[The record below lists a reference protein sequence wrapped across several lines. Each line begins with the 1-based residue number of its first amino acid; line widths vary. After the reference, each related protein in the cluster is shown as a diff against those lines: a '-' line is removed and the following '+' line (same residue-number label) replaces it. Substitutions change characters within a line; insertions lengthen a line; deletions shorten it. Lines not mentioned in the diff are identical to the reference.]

1 VSTLG
6 ALRRPPGPS
15 DASDVPSPHRPQ
27 GAVDRAD
34 RARWAAVVGLG
45 AWAALVVVTR
55 VWGLAV
61 VWGAPKPLYVD
72 AVPFFGVWEAVPL
85 PSLVPA
91 AVALVATVVLAPI
104 LSRRM
109 GWRGLLVAVAVGAV
123 VVSLALALVEPAAG
137 RWGNIEGDYGQF
149 ASLVDEKGPG
159 GFLRDYTD
167 EQVGYP
173 THLSAH
179 PPGMVL
185 LMWAEQQVGLGGT
198 AAQIATVMAAV
209 AMAAVSVLVAL
220 RALAGEA
227 FARAAAPFLVVAP
240 AAVWH
245 INADVVFGGIAL
257 AGVALVAVAT
267 SRDGRAAQC
276 RALGGGALLGA
287 ALLFSQGMVL
297 MAVPAL
303 AVLAY
308 RRRVQLAAMVAVS
321 GAVVVLLP
329 LLWGF
334 WWLDSLS
341 ATKEAYDLNLAQVR
355 PYGFFLVA
363 NLAAFAV
370 AVGPAIAVALA
381 GLRDRAVWVLV
392 GGGLAAVALA
402 DLSGLSLAETERIW
416 QPFMPLVLAA
426 GGALALGRRD
436 GGRGW
441 LWLQA
446 GTTLALVYALR
457 SPW

>member
-1 VSTLG
+1 
-6 ALRRPPGPS
+6 
-15 DASDVPSPHRPQ
+15 
-27 GAVDRAD
+27 
-34 RARWAAVVGLG
+34 
-45 AWAALVVVTR
+45 
-55 VWGLAV
+55 
-61 VWGAPKPLYVD
+61 
-72 AVPFFGVWEAVPL
+72 
-85 PSLVPA
+85 
-91 AVALVATVVLAPI
+91 
-104 LSRRM
+104 
-109 GWRGLLVAVAVGAV
+109 
-123 VVSLALALVEPAAG
+123 
-137 RWGNIEGDYGQF
+137 
-149 ASLVDEKGPG
+149 
-159 GFLRDYTD
+159 
-167 EQVGYP
+167 
-173 THLSAH
+173 
-179 PPGMVL
+179 
-185 LMWAEQQVGLGGT
+185 
-198 AAQIATVMAAV
+198 
-209 AMAAVSVLVAL
+209 
-220 RALAGEA
+220 
-227 FARAAAPFLVVAP
+227 
-240 AAVWH
+240 
-245 INADVVFGGIAL
+245 
-257 AGVALVAVAT
+257 
-267 SRDGRAAQC
+267 
-276 RALGGGALLGA
+276 
-287 ALLFSQGMVL
+287 
-297 MAVPAL
+297 
-303 AVLAY
+303 
-308 RRRVQLAAMVAVS
+308 MVAVS

-381 GLRDRAVWVLV
+381 RLRDRAVWVLV